1 MLGTMY
7 YEYTISKKEY
17 TAFVGLAALRLGP
30 YRTCCFKQSVCQV
43 CKTD

>member
-1 MLGTMY
+1 MLGTIC

-17 TAFVGLAALRLGP
+17 TASVGLAALGFGP
-30 YRTCCFKQSVCQV
+30 CRTCCFKQVVCQV